1 MRRRAR
7 VLAAAGLLA
16 LAGCGGSSGGGG
28 TSAGGGGASASCQ
41 GTLLTDA
48 QLCKLT
54 CNSTTRDQAIALL
67 GAPDGSSGADI
78 VCYIYACGLT
88 TGADVDELALC
99 LTFDSNSG
107 ALTTVHRTAVG
118 SYASGTLPSCLGAC
132 ISKY

>member
-1 MRRRAR
+1 
-7 VLAAAGLLA
+7 LLA

-67 GAPDGSSGADI
+67 GAPDSSVDSNMI
-78 VCYIYACGLT
+78 SYMYTCVTT
-88 TGADVDELALC
+88 TGGDVLQLH
-99 LTFDSNSG
+99 LHLFFDSDSG
-107 ALTTVHRTAVG
+107 ALTTVRRTGLGA
-118 SYASGTLPSCLGAC
+118 YASGTLPSCLGTC
-132 ISKY
+132 IN